1 MSMLELIEAIEKEKN
16 TTVKLVENVEKIPT
30 EGRSYEDRLEDL
42 STIRYG
48 TGMIAGFNVVLQLII
63 GLYNEVEA

>member
-1 MSMLELIEAIEKEKN
+1 MSMLELIEAIEKEKK

-63 GLYNEVEA
+63 DLYKEVEA